1 MQEPTKQSTEHL
13 DAVRQIAL
21 ELAGPAADAVDRDA
35 RFPHEAVEGLKKA
48 RMMSAF
54 VPTSLGG
61 LGIGMGELA
70 AMCEALGQHCS
81 AAGMVFAMH
90 QIQVAS
96 MVRHGASQPFYKR
109 YLEQL
114 VERQN
119 VIASVTSEVGVGGE
133 MRTSLCAVQV
143 QGDRFSLVKDAST
156 ISYGEQADD
165 LLVTARSG
173 PDAPNSD
180 QV

>member
-1 MQEPTKQSTEHL
+1 MHEPTKQSTEHL

-70 AMCEALGQHCS
+70 AMC
-81 AAGMVFAMH
+81 
-90 QIQVAS
+90 
-96 MVRHGASQPFYKR
+96 
-109 YLEQL
+109 
-114 VERQN
+114 
-119 VIASVTSEVGVGGE
+119 
-133 MRTSLCAVQV
+133 
-143 QGDRFSLVKDAST
+143 
-156 ISYGEQADD
+156 
-165 LLVTARSG
+165 
-173 PDAPNSD
+173 
-180 QV
+180 